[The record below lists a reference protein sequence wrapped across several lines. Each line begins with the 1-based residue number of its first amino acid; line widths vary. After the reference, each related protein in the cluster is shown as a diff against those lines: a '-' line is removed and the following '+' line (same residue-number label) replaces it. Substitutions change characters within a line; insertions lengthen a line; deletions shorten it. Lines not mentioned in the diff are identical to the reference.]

1 MTGAGAATLADAGA
15 AATMMAGADTGTAG
29 DAANAGG
36 GGGGVGVAGLV
47 MEATAAFDAAA
58 SLDAAAILLRSCR
71 FFASSAARSAA
82 ALALLACASWSSV
95 DLPVTTPLD
104 KVSLSGVVAPGFL
117 SSTLACNL
125 PLTSRLEGVTCVT
138 GARPASLRRNSLKSL
153 LCATMIWRASAGAVA
168 LAWASVGSMTIAP
181 AFMRFTLS
189 PMKASGLVRSMATSI

>member
-1 MTGAGAATLADAGA
+1 MAGAGAATLADACA
-15 AATMMAGADTGTAG
+15 AATVMAGADTGTAG
-29 DAANAGG
+29 DAANA